1 MILAEVRTVKPITLS
16 INRRTKPYPIF
27 GFLVFALSLLTAS
40 ASLGKETAE
49 VDWSA
54 WQRLPLFEDGRIKP
68 MDTFARRLVEKI
80 TGRQNP
86 TLVPPRGNDR
96 GAAGRELFPEG
107 QPRTWSAHELVFSWL
122 VEPEKWE
129 DVPFLVASH
138 ETLRAKL
145 LGVPV
150 VDEAGHHLKYVSPR
164 QVESS
169 MAFEEY
175 LRDLTR
181 RRKEV
186 EDQGGR
192 FRMTGLDLHVA
203 RLWDAYATFRLLT
216 YQPLPKAPISLPE
229 HVKVVHPVPRRLQ
242 RLVALWEGIEPQVAQ
257 LCEIGAL
264 DLTGASSN
272 PKSPQSEKSGDRSKA
287 LLTEISQTFQ
297 KLGQD
302 ATTLTIEELDREI
315 SQLQPKLQRIALA
328 VETLRHRAF
337 RVSAPEGANEER
349 FNTLRTQLRILAS
362 RAQTLA
368 REAEALNPMIY
379 DTGAVPNVLP
389 AVIGACLSTETEIGE
404 PVSPWL
410 SLGAVLYGSPT
421 VLHGYDMERIA
432 AARAAFE
439 KAASA
444 YRSHRPDQL
453 ATVSQNLREF
463 ARLLQE
469 LGHSVESERQ
479 NLPVDE
485 AHRDLLAQTAYP
497 EPGHTDLEV
506 FYNAFDPFRWSWI
519 TNLVA
524 FAALVLAFGRV
535 RRPMLAVGLAIL
547 ITAQCLTVFG
557 FVLRVMI
564 SGWAPVTNMFESI
577 VFVSLVIGLLGI
589 WFVVQPVVGEA
600 VRRAWAFVSLPF
612 EPLAKVAES
621 AVAPVG
627 TFVRLA
633 RAVLVAARVALGAV
647 LFYYLAVVPYD
658 IGKSRA
664 VFDLWPEIA
673 RSLGNPSFTSV
684 LMNLLGWFVGICIL
698 LTIVWLVPRLVA
710 AIGVAVFATIPTALK
725 GPELRAKL
733 DHAVARYPF
742 AVAAAGLSFL
752 TAVIAYFTPV
762 WDKGIEALQPVLRDR
777 LWLFAHVLTVT
788 AGYGAGLLGW
798 GLGNIALGY
807 YLFGRYRL
815 VEVGERR
822 LKGERHRPQSGE
834 FSGSRFVE
842 APEACYSLAQY
853 IYKAIQVAVI
863 LLTAGTILGGV
874 WADRAWGRFWGWDP
888 KEVWALISILVY
900 MAILHG
906 RYAGWVNTFGIA
918 AGSVIGMISVVWA
931 WYGTNYLMPA
941 GLHAYAG
948 EGSGGGLYVVGAFT
962 ANLLFVGLAW
972 ARYKRELEKAS
983 TPALKTAVSSPQIS
997 RGEVHIPS

>member
-1 MILAEVRTVKPITLS
+1 
-16 INRRTKPYPIF
+16 
-27 GFLVFALSLLTAS
+27 
-40 ASLGKETAE
+40 
-49 VDWSA
+49 
-54 WQRLPLFEDGRIKP
+54 

-86 TLVPPRGNDR
+86 TLDPPQRSDES
-96 GAAGRELFPEG
+96 AASRDLFPG
-107 QPRTWSAHELVFSWL
+107 GKPRTWAAHELVFSWL

-129 DVPFLVASH
+129 DVPFLAASH

-150 VDEAGHHLKYVSPR
+150 VDEEGRHLKYVSPR
-164 QVESS
+164 EVERSLP
-169 MAFEEY
+169 FEEY

-181 RRKEV
+181 RRREI

-203 RLWDAYATFRLLT
+203 RLWDAYATYRLLT
-216 YQPLPKAPISLPE
+216 YQPRPEAPISLPD

-242 RLVALWEGIEPQVAQ
+242 RLVALWDGIEPQVVQ
-257 LCEIGAL
+257 LCELGAL
-264 DLTGASSN
+264 DLTGGSSSDPN
-272 PKSPQSEKSGDRSKA
+272 STHPNKANDPSKA
-287 LLTEISQTFQ
+287 VLEEISQTFH
-297 KLGQD
+297 KLRQNA
-302 ATTLTIEELDREI
+302 ATITVAELDREL
-315 SQLQPKLQRIALA
+315 SQLQPKLQKVAWA

-337 RVSAPEGANEER
+337 RVSAPEGPSEEG
-349 FNTLRTQLRILAS
+349 FNTFRSQLRLLAS
-362 RAQTLA
+362 KTQTLV
-368 REAEALNPMIY
+368 REVEALAPMIY
-379 DTGAVPNVLP
+379 DTGAVPHILP
-389 AVIGACLSTETEIGE
+389 AVISACLSTETETGE

-421 VLHGYDMERIA
+421 VLHGYDMGQIA
-432 AARAAFE
+432 AVRSVFE
-439 KAASA
+439 KAAAA
-444 YRSHRPDQL
+444 YRTHQPEQL
-453 ATVSQNLREF
+453 AAVSQNLREF
-463 ARLLQE
+463 AGLLQQ

-497 EPGHTDLEV
+497 RPGYTDLEV
-506 FYNAFDPFRWSWI
+506 FYNGFDPFRWSWI

-524 FAALVLAFGRV
+524 FVVLVLAFGRL
-535 RRPMLAVGLAIL
+535 RRPVLALGLAIL
-547 ITAQCLTVFG
+547 IAAQGLTVLG

-577 VFVSLVIGLLGI
+577 VFVSFVIGVLGI

-600 VRRAWAFVSLPF
+600 IRKAWVFVSLPF
-612 EPLAKVAES
+612 EPLATIGDSPAPS
-621 AVAPVG
+621 ASRFARP
-627 TFVRLA
+627 A
-633 RAVLVAARVALGAV
+633 RAVLWAARVALGAA

-673 RSLGNPSFTSV
+673 RSLGNPSMTSV

-698 LTIVWLVPRLVA
+698 LSIVWLVPRLVA
-710 AIGVAVFATIPTALK
+710 AIGVAVFATIPVALK
-725 GPELRAKL
+725 SPELRTRV

-742 AVAAAGLSFL
+742 AVAAAGLAFL

-788 AGYGAGLLGW
+788 AGYGAGLLAW

-822 LKGERHRPQSGE
+822 LRGERHRPKSGE
-834 FSGSRFVE
+834 FSASSFVE
-842 APEACYSLAQY
+842 PPEACYSLAQY
-853 IYKAIQVAVI
+853 IYKAIQIAVI

-906 RYAGWVNTFGIA
+906 RYAGWVNTFGMA
-918 AGSVIGMISVVWA
+918 TGSVIGMISVVWA

-962 ANLLFVGLAW
+962 ANLVFVGLAW
-972 ARYKRELEKAS
+972 ARYKREMEKADKLARS
-983 TPALKTAVSSPQIS
+983 KTVVSPRQP
-997 RGEVHIPS
+997 RHPEVGVPS